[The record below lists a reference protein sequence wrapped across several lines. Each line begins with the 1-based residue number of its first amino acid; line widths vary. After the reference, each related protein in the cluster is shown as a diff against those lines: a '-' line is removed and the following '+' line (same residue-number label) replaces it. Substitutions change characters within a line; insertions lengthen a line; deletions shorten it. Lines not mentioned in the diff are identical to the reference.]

1 MVPGIVTILVGVN
14 PASRSYVRSKDNT
27 ARDLGFKLCQEALPA
42 DVTDEQIM
50 ALIDRYNHDPT
61 IHGVV
66 IQMPL
71 PKHLNE
77 DKVLMAIDPNK
88 DVDGFHPVNYGKL
101 LSGRPSFLPC
111 TAYTIQELLLR
122 SGKPIPGAE
131 IVVVGRSNI
140 AGKPIAAMLMQNA
153 MGNATVTVCHTG
165 TKDLSAHTR
174 RADVVIAAIGV
185 PNYITGDMIK
195 DGAVVIDLGIN
206 EVGKTANGKRI
217 LTGDV
222 NFDECVLKASAITPV
237 PGGVGPMIITMVMKN
252 TLEAAKAAEVS
263 AARL

>member
-1 MVPGIVTILVGVN
+1 
-14 PASRSYVRSKDNT
+14 
-27 ARDLGFKLCQEALPA
+27 
-42 DVTDEQIM
+42 
-50 ALIDRYNHDPT
+50 
-61 IHGVV
+61 
-66 IQMPL
+66 
-71 PKHLNE
+71 
-77 DKVLMAIDPNK
+77 
-88 DVDGFHPVNYGKL
+88 
-101 LSGRPSFLPC
+101 
-111 TAYTIQELLLR
+111 
-122 SGKPIPGAE
+122 
-131 IVVVGRSNI
+131 
-140 AGKPIAAMLMQNA
+140 MLMQNA
-153 MGNATVTVCHTG
+153 TGYATVTVCHTG

-252 TLEAAKAAEVS
+252 TLEAAKAAAVS